1 MSWQQFSLGYLWAAV
16 GFIAGAGLVWLWLRS
31 GLARNNE
38 RQLSVE
44 RERDQYAA
52 ELEAM
57 RAQLARSQSEAA
69 RLQSSL
75 EAEQHHAQEKIK
87 LLTSA
92 REELSNQFKTL
103 SQEILEDKSKRFTET
118 NKVNMEALLKPVRE
132 RFGEFQKQVHDTYS
146 QELRDR
152 SELKAQI
159 VSLKKLHQEMSNDA
173 RRLTHA
179 LKGDSKAQGGW
190 GEVILK
196 RVFEAS
202 GLREGSE
209 YDLQVNMTTQGGGRL
224 IPDAVVHLPEGR
236 DVIVDAKVSL
246 TAYERLH
253 HDEDAPEA
261 QRKQALSE
269 HLRSV
274 RAHIDRLSS
283 KDYQQ
288 LTGITT
294 LDFVLMFIAVEGAYI
309 EAMQADPELH
319 DYALRKNV
327 VLLSPSNMLPTLRVV
342 EHMWRVDKQN
352 RNALTIAVEA
362 GKLYDKFVL
371 FVKDV
376 EEIGQRLEQ
385 AQAAYGNAYNKL
397 SSGRG
402 ALVGR
407 AEKLKDLGAK
417 ASKQLGVDTRTALAS
432 DDEE

>member
-1 MSWQQFSLGYLWAAV
+1 MNLQQIPPEFYWAV
-16 GFIAGAGLVWLWLRS
+16 GAFAVGAGLVWLWLRS
-31 GLARNNE
+31 ALARNNE
-38 RQLSVE
+38 RLLSVR

-52 ELEAM
+52 EQEAI
-57 RAQLARSQSEAA
+57 RAQLGESQSAVA

-75 EAEQHHAQEKIK
+75 ESEQRHAQEKIK
-87 LLTSA
+87 LLINA
-92 REELSNQFKTL
+92 REELTSQFKTL

-118 NKVNMEALLKPVRE
+118 NKTNMEALLRPVRE
-132 RFGEFQKQVHDTYS
+132 RFGEFQKQVHETYS

-152 SELKAQI
+152 SELKEQI
-159 VSLKKLHQEMSNDA
+159 VSLKKLHQGMSDDA
-173 RRLTHA
+173 RRLTNA

-202 GLREGSE
+202 GLKEGSE
-209 YDLQVNMTTQGGGRL
+209 YDLQVNMPTEDGGRL

-236 DVIVDAKVSL
+236 DVVVDAKVSL

-261 QRKQALSE
+261 EHKQALSE

-274 RAHIDRLSS
+274 RAHVDRLSS

-288 LTGITT
+288 LAGITT
-294 LDFVLMFIAVEGAYI
+294 LDFVLMFIPVEGAYI
-309 EAMQADPELH
+309 EAMRADAGLH
-319 DYALRKNV
+319 DYALGKNV

-352 RNALTIAVEA
+352 RNALTIAAEA

-376 EEIGQRLEQ
+376 EDIGQRLEQ
-385 AQAAYGNAYNKL
+385 AQTAYGNAYNKL

-407 AEKLKDLGAK
+407 AEKLKKLGAK
-417 ASKQLGVDTRTALAS
+417 ASKQLGTDTRTALES